1 MDTGDGVTHV
11 VPVFDGFVPQN
22 LIRRLDVAGTQLFFM
37 CVLSWKHAILSEFTA
52 PHNSSDQILFVTF
65 LNLQLFPSNSGR
77 HVTQYLNKLLMLR
90 GYAFNSTA
98 DFDTVRQIKEKLCYV
113 SADITQERRLAQET
127 TCLMDTFTLPDGK
140 VIKIGRERFEAPEC
154 LFNPSL
160 GEHSFLILCTC
171 ACLFFVAHS
180 SKVMFFYVFPFSIA
194 SLFIRYLTLLSIHFL
209 LTLCAVDCEKSG
221 MADMV
226 FEMIQDAD
234 IDTRAEYYKHIV
246 LSGMCF
252 FCFVCLCLLLVT

>member
-1 MDTGDGVTHV
+1 MSISNHV
-11 VPVFDGFVPQN
+11 LLYP
-22 LIRRLDVAGTQLFFM
+22 TQ
-37 CVLSWKHAILSEFTA
+37 SIA
-52 PHNSSDQILFVTF
+52 
-65 LNLQLFPSNSGR
+65 GR

-160 GEHSFLILCTC
+160 GECRVLVSVVLFRWVNGNSLPKMIICMLDFLHVHMHEPPVVL
-171 ACLFFVAHS
+171 
-180 SKVMFFYVFPFSIA
+180 PA
-194 SLFIRYLTLLSIHFL
+194 SPPHHFI
-209 LTLCAVDCEKSG
+209 
-221 MADMV
+221 
-226 FEMIQDAD
+226 
-234 IDTRAEYYKHIV
+234 
-246 LSGMCF
+246 
-252 FCFVCLCLLLVT
+252 

>member
-1 MDTGDGVTHV
+1 MLPVRESIAFLC
-11 VPVFDGFVPQN
+11 VPFVISFYHGYN
-22 LIRRLDVAGTQLFFM
+22 LFIFLLSFLIIRFHT
-37 CVLSWKHAILSEFTA
+37 
-52 PHNSSDQILFVTF
+52 
-65 LNLQLFPSNSGR
+65 GR

-160 GEHSFLILCTC
+160 GNDSVDT
-171 ACLFFVAHS
+171 A
-180 SKVMFFYVFPFSIA
+180 YVRI
-194 SLFIRYLTLLSIHFL
+194 
-209 LTLCAVDCEKSG
+209 
-221 MADMV
+221 
-226 FEMIQDAD
+226 
-234 IDTRAEYYKHIV
+234 
-246 LSGMCF
+246 
-252 FCFVCLCLLLVT
+252 